1 MDAIGA
7 TVIIVVALVLLL
19 IIVFLRYVPLGLWIR
34 ALSSGVKIKVGT
46 LVGMRL
52 RRISRSMLIL
62 VLLSAF
68 FYAVS
73 IGISL
78 ASMR

>member
-7 TVIIVVALVLLL
+7 TVIVIVALVLLL

-52 RRISRSMLIL
+52 RRI
-62 VLLSAF
+62 
-68 FYAVS
+68 
-73 IGISL
+73 
-78 ASMR
+78 